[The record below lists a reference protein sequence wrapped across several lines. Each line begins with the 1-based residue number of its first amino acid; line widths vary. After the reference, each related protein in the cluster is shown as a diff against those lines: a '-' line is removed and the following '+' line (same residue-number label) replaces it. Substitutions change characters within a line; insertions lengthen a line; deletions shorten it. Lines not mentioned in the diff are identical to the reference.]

1 MHRLQALFAA
11 SLFSS
16 VPAGAQTTRIIPINR
31 ADIGAYGEVLD
42 LDDEQVQVVEM
53 LHEGYV
59 QAAQRVSARHDDV
72 MRDVK
77 SAWGTKDSGGV
88 DHEAIADATQRWAQ
102 AQADAYRQ
110 NLELQSGLFDD
121 VRAVLRPDQADRM
134 ERVER
139 MRRRQMLLTG
149 LDLSWTRVDLVT
161 CLERAGVAG
170 MEAVEFEEAIL
181 QYEIAM
187 DRELSRLVRFTM
199 EFIEDS
205 AQMKLSPDRS
215 QMIRTMDELYDRA
228 RSIRGI
234 NKRHARVIATHI
246 QEGEIAQFEA
256 QVRAE
261 AFPEIYRSSPIGRA
275 LRVAVGL
282 ADLEDGQAEQ
292 IVALLAQYERE
303 LESVNRAWASAR
315 DDRDSKIRGG
325 ELYSGQ
331 VPKIDPHIQSA
342 RQTRRELE
350 NRIRERLESI
360 LSRAQIER
368 LPTDRGDELMRV
380 KGGAVQK

>member
-1 MHRLQALFAA
+1 MRRVLALIGVVFVGSA
-11 SLFSS
+11 
-16 VPAGAQTTRIIPINR
+16 PAWAQSTRITPISRGDIR
-31 ADIGAYGEVLD
+31 AYSEVLD

-59 QAAQRVSARHDDV
+59 QAAQRLNVQHQDV
-72 MRDVK
+72 MREVK
-77 SAWGTKDSGGV
+77 SAWGAKGSGGV

-102 AQADAYRQ
+102 AQGDAYRQ

-139 MRRRQMLLTG
+139 MRRRQMLLGG

-170 MEAVEFEEAIL
+170 METVEFEEAIL

-187 DRELSRLVRFTM
+187 DRELSRLVPFTM

-256 QVRAE
+256 QVRTE

-282 ADLEDGQAEQ
+282 ADLEEGQAEQ
-292 IVALLAQYERE
+292 IVDLLAQYERE
-303 LESVNRAWASAR
+303 LEAVNRAWASAR

-331 VPKIDPHIQSA
+331 VPKFDPDVEAA
-342 RQTRRELE
+342 RQTRREIE
-350 NRIRERLESI
+350 RRYRERLESV
-360 LSRAQIER
+360 LTPAQIER
-368 LPTDRGDELMRV
+368 LPKDRKRNQQLKELETV
-380 KGGAVQK
+380 K